1 MSVRV
6 TNSMMSRQ
14 LLTNLNSISKKL
26 YSLENDLSTTVKIH
40 RPSDDPV
47 GAAKTMYLK
56 SSLEKNGQ
64 YQRNVDYAVSWTDAA
79 EVAFSSLDEIM
90 QRARELSVKASTGT
104 LAADE
109 RQAIADEI
117 QQIYSQ
123 IVDLGNADVSGRY
136 IFAGTETDKPPFIN
150 KTATDPAT
158 GKTELK
164 YEYNENDQLIS
175 MQFGDGIYMPINITG
190 GEPFKNCLNNLSQIH
205 KALQDDNQDLL
216 VKEAISRM
224 EESLG
229 EVINIR
235 AENGAITKRME
246 MVKSRLEDLELNY
259 DTLLSNVYDTVLSDT
274 IMDLTT
280 AETIQRA
287 AMSIGSQ
294 IIQPSLIDF
303 LK

>member
-136 IFAGTETDKPPFIN
+136 IFAGTKTDTPPFTN
-150 KTATDPAT
+150 TTATNSS
-158 GKTELK
+158 GKTVLAST
-164 YEYNENDQLIS
+164 YTANEQLIN

>member
-136 IFAGTETDKPPFIN
+136 IFAGTKTDTPPFTN
-150 KTATDPAT
+150 TTATNSSGETVLDSTYTA
-158 GKTELK
+158 
-164 YEYNENDQLIS
+164 NDQLIN

-190 GEPFKNCLNNLSQIH
+190 GEPFKNCLENLSKIH

-216 VKEAISRM
+216 VKEAISLM
-224 EESLG
+224 AESLG

>member
-136 IFAGTETDKPPFIN
+136 IFAGTKTDTPPFTN
-150 KTATDPAT
+150 TTATNSS
-158 GKTELK
+158 GKTVLAST
-164 YEYNENDQLIS
+164 YTANEQLIN

-224 EESLG
+224 DESLG